1 MDYKL
6 EGQHYLLRLNFAP
19 QHIID
24 GKVIPAAISTED
36 LQRRGYS
43 LDSEVL
49 ISIDTLTERAA
60 SQSAKKPEE
69 RKSPHIS
76 RFLCGDAASI
86 EYDDIHAFNIFHSP
100 VTENSDHN
108 IKVNP
113 AHVSLICTDTTKGP
127 SYYKKAKILLLPVLQ
142 NLITL
147 SNYVEQYQTEKD
159 SEGEAA
165 ASSAN

>member
-6 EGQHYLLRLNFAP
+6 EEQHHLLRLNFAP

-24 GKVIPAAISTED
+24 GKVIPAAISSED

-43 LDSEVL
+43 LDSEIL
-49 ISIDTLTERAA
+49 ISIETLTERAV

-76 RFLCGDAASI
+76 RFLCGEAASI
-86 EYDDIHAFNIFHSP
+86 KYDDIYAFNIFYSP
-100 VTENSDHN
+100 VPEDAEHNTKEN
-108 IKVNP
+108 K
-113 AHVSLICTDTTKGP
+113 AHVSLLCTDTSKGP
-127 SYYKKAKILLLPVLQ
+127 SYYKKAKTLLLPVLQ

-147 SNYVEQYQTEKD
+147 SNYVEQFQAKNNPED
-159 SEGEAA
+159 EGTVQ
-165 ASSAN
+165 SSN